1 MDAPH
6 HLNQE
11 QRMLW
16 KKCFD
21 ALAVTIGLILI
32 GWILVLIALG
42 IWLVD
47 GRPILFRQQRIG
59 LNKQPFS
66 IYKFRTMHNE
76 VVTKSGKLLR
86 QTGLDE
92 LAQILNIVQGDMS
105 VVGARPL
112 TQADITRLGW
122 DDAYHA
128 KRWILKPGITGL
140 AQLYGGRSAK
150 YSWHMDKVYQTQM
163 SWWLDTRIVLCSLA
177 VNVVGKQRVR
187 RWLMQI

>member
-1 MDAPH
+1 
-6 HLNQE
+6 
-11 QRMLW
+11 MLW

-21 ALAVTIGLILI
+21 GLAVTVGLVLI
-32 GWILVLIALG
+32 GWVLVLIALI
-42 IWLVD
+42 IWVLD
-47 GRPILFRQQRIG
+47 GRPILFRQQRLG
-59 LNKQPFS
+59 LHKRLFS

-76 VVTKSGKLLR
+76 VVTKSGKFLR

-92 LAQILNIVQGDMS
+92 LAQILNIIQGDMS

-128 KRWILKPGITGL
+128 KRWDIKPGITGL

-150 YSWHMDKVYQTQM
+150 VSWQMDSVYRTRM
-163 SWWLDTRIVLCSLA
+163 SWWLDTRIVLWSLA
-177 VNVVGKQRVR
+177 VNVLGKRRVR
-187 RWLMQI
+187 GWLSR

>member
-1 MDAPH
+1 
-6 HLNQE
+6 
-11 QRMLW
+11 MLW

-21 ALAVTIGLILI
+21 GLAVTVGLILI
-32 GWILVLIALG
+32 GWVLVLITLG
-42 IWLVD
+42 IWLID

-66 IYKFRTMHNE
+66 IYKFRTMKNE
-76 VVTKSGKLLR
+76 VVTKSGKFLR

-105 VVGARPL
+105 VVGPRPL

-128 KRWILKPGITGL
+128 QRWTIKPGITGL

-150 YSWHMDKVYQTQM
+150 ISWQMDRVCQAQM
-163 SWWLDTRIVLCSLA
+163 SWWLDTRIVLWSLM
-177 VNVVGKQRVR
+177 VNVLGKRRVR
-187 RWLMQI
+187 GWLMKKDTL

>member
-1 MDAPH
+1 
-6 HLNQE
+6 
-11 QRMLW
+11 MLW

-21 ALAVTIGLILI
+21 VLAVTVGLILL
-32 GWILVLIALG
+32 GWVLVLIALS
-42 IWLVD
+42 IWLLD

-66 IYKFRTMHNE
+66 IYKFRTMQNE
-76 VVTKSGKLLR
+76 VVTNSGKFLR

-105 VVGARPL
+105 VVGPRPL
-112 TQADITRLGW
+112 TQADISRLGW

-128 KRWILKPGITGL
+128 KRWTVKPGITGL

-150 YSWHMDKVYQTQM
+150 ISWHMDSVYRVQM
-163 SWWLDTRIVLCSLA
+163 SGWLDARIVLWSLA
-177 VNVVGKQRVR
+177 VNVLGKRRVR
-187 RWLMQI
+187 GWLMGAR